1 MGLTT
6 VGCPFRCVLLLSTSG
21 GAAPCDHGASLAG
34 LGAQFRIP
42 NVRRSDTMRGM
53 KRPFLP
59 LVGCA
64 VFLSLNLGAQTAT
77 PMRVSERQTAAIRG
91 WVKDHL
97 DDSVKTYKHLH
108 ANPEL
113 SFEEFKTA
121 ERVAVS
127 WEESGVSVTRKVGQT
142 GVVGV
147 LRNGEGPTVLIRG
160 DMDALPVTEK
170 TGLGYASK
178 ATYQRPDGSTVGA
191 MHACGHDVH
200 TTMVIG
206 MGQMLMDLREH
217 WSGTVVLVAQPAE
230 EIGKGAKSMIDDGL
244 FERFPKP
251 DYCLAL
257 HVLHR
262 LPAGAVGFTPGW
274 CHANMDSVDI
284 TIYGKGGHGAR
295 PNQAVDPIVAA
306 AHVITA
312 MQTIVSRRINPSDPG
327 VITVGSIH
335 GGTRHNIIP
344 DEVKLQLTV
353 RSYTDEVR
361 KQLLDGIRQ
370 VTTDICRSMRCPKPP
385 SVVVEEDYVPAA
397 YNDPN
402 LTAAAREVCRKLVGD
417 DMVFDMEP
425 TMGAEDFSHY
435 ARALKVPGLQYR
447 VGTIAFGRYQN
458 SLEPDAK
465 PLPSL
470 HSALFHPQPEAALK
484 TALESMAHLAIGLL
498 HE

>member
-1 MGLTT
+1 MKRFFALFLATT
-6 VGCPFRCVLLLSTSG
+6 V
-21 GAAPCDHGASLAG
+21 LA
-34 LGAQFRIP
+34 QDNIS
-42 NVRRSDTMRGM
+42 VRLNDGQKSAI
-53 KRPFLP
+53 KAWVQSALP
-59 LVGCA
+59 ALVDAYQG
-64 VFLSLNLGAQTAT
+64 
-77 PMRVSERQTAAIRG
+77 I
-91 WVKDHL
+91 
-97 DDSVKTYKHLH
+97 H

-113 SFEEFKTA
+113 SFEEIRTS
-121 ERVAVS
+121 ELVATV
-127 WEESGVSVTRKVGQT
+127 WEGSGIKVTRRVGKT

-147 LRNGEGPTVLIRG
+147 LENGEGPTVLIRG

-170 TGLGYASK
+170 TGLPYASK
-178 ATYQRPDGSTVGA
+178 VQIKRPDGTTTGA

-206 MGQMLMDLREH
+206 MGQMLVDLRRH
-217 WSGTVVLVAQPAE
+217 WSGTVVFVAQPAE
-230 EIGKGAKSMIDDGL
+230 EIGKGAKAMIDDGL

-251 DYCLAL
+251 DFCLAL

-262 LPAGAVGFTPGW
+262 LPARSVGFTPGW

-295 PNQAVDPIVAA
+295 PNQAVDPIVTA

-312 MQTIVSRRINPSDPG
+312 LQTIVSRRISPSDPG

-361 KQLLDGIRQ
+361 KQLLEGIRQ
-370 VTTDICRSMRCPKPP
+370 ITTDICKTMRCPKEPTI
-385 SVVVEEDYVPAA
+385 VVEKDYVPAA
-397 YNDPN
+397 YNHPK
-402 LTAAAREVCRKLVGD
+402 LTAAAVDVFRDLVGES
-417 DMVFDMEP
+417 MVFEMEP

-435 ARALKVPGLQYR
+435 ARTLKVPGLQYR

-458 SLEPDAK
+458 SLK
-465 PLPSL
+465 P
-470 HSALFHPQPEAALK
+470 
-484 TALESMAHLAIGLL
+484 
-498 HE
+498 